1 MSCHNESLS
10 KIYFVE
16 ADSQW
21 NNVDINRIWGQ
32 YELLR
37 YGLSLIGRNI
47 TIFFSSPTL
56 TYTLLEFNGMIPK
69 TGPEEERAQLQV
81 VFMPQIPS

>member
-37 YGLSLIGRNI
+37 YGLSLIGRNDI
-47 TIFFSSPTL
+47 TVFFSSSPTP
-56 TYTLLEFNGMIPK
+56 TYTLLDVSGKILK
-69 TGPEEERAQLQV
+69 TGPKEERAQLQV
-81 VFMPQIPS
+81 V